1 MFSTFINAFKIKDL
15 RKKILYTLLLIV
27 VYRLG
32 SAIPIPGVNLEAWKA
47 ATTNLQAMSDF
58 MSLMSGT
65 AFSQFTI
72 FAMGISPYIT
82 ASIILQLLTIAIPA
96 LERMSKEEDG
106 RQKIE
111 RITRYAGVGLA
122 VVQAIGIVLSY
133 GSMANGLQI
142 VSNAG
147 GLFWLRLIIIAICA
161 AAGTAF
167 LMWLGERITEKGIGN
182 GISMLIFASIVS
194 RVPTF
199 IEERINAI
207 KVAPGSV
214 MTWVTLLL
222 TIVVILALIAFVVYI
237 DKAVRKIPVQYAKR
251 VVGRKMYGGQNTH
264 LPMKANANGVLP
276 LIFAMTIMQFPE
288 MIMQFFSNKGGFVQ
302 FWKRWMIS
310 APQVWDPN
318 FVNANGTIGGYQP
331 TSVLD
336 KSLAYHGIQY
346 APFVYYIIYFL
357 LIIAFGYFY
366 TSITFNPVEMSKN
379 LQSNGGFIPGIR
391 PGKPTGEYLGKI
403 SNRLT
408 LFGSLFL
415 AVIAII
421 PTIIL
426 NIMGVTNMFGAT
438 SVLIMVS
445 VALETTEQLESQ
457 MLMRHY
463 KGFLN

>member
-32 SAIPIPGVNLEAWKA
+32 SAIPIPGVNLVAWGQ
-47 ATTNLQAMSDF
+47 ATERLSAMSDF
-58 MSLMSGT
+58 MSLMSGS

-96 LERMSKEEDG
+96 LEKMSKEEDG

-133 GSMANGLQI
+133 NNALGNGLSI
-142 VSNAG
+142 VSGTGWA
-147 GLFWLRLIIIAICA
+147 FALRLIIIAICA

-194 RVPTF
+194 RVPDF
-199 IEERINAI
+199 IKERINAI
-207 KVAPGSV
+207 AANPGSV
-214 MTWVTLLL
+214 WTWVILVL
-222 TIVVILALIAFVVYI
+222 TIVVILALITFVVYI

-264 LPMKANANGVLP
+264 LPLKANANGVLP

-288 MIMQFFSNKGGFVQ
+288 MIMQFFKPGGSFMN
-302 FWKRWMIS
+302 FWYRWMVS
-310 APQVWDPN
+310 SPKVYADG
-318 FVNANGTIGGYQP
+318 AYQA
-331 TSVLD
+331 TSVL
-336 KSLAYHGIQY
+336 KAQGVTYTGIQY
-346 APFVYYIIYFL
+346 APFVYYVIYFL

-366 TSITFNPVEMSKN
+366 TSITFNPAEMSKN
-379 LQSNGGFIPGIR
+379 LQQNGGFIPGIR

-415 AVIAII
+415 AIIAIV

-426 NIMGVTNMFGAT
+426 NMMGVTNMFGAT

>member
-15 RKKILYTLLLIV
+15 RKKILYTILLIV

-32 SAIPIPGVNLEAWKA
+32 SAIPIPGVNLVGWQEATK
-47 ATTNLQAMSDF
+47 QMSAMSDF
-58 MSLMSGT
+58 MSLMSGS

-122 VVQAIGIVLSY
+122 VVQAIGIVISY
-133 GSMANGLQI
+133 GSASGVDI
-142 VSNAG
+142 VSNEG
-147 GLFWLRLIIIAICA
+147 GLFALRLAIIAICA

-194 RVPTF
+194 RVPDF
-199 IEERINAI
+199 FKERINAI
-207 KVAPGSV
+207 AAAPGSV
-214 MTWVTLLL
+214 MTWVILVL
-222 TIVVILALIAFVVYI
+222 TIAVILALIAFVVYI

-276 LIFAMTIMQFPE
+276 LIFAMTILQFPE
-288 MIMQFFSNKGGFVQ
+288 MIMQFFKKGGNFMN
-302 FWKRWMIS
+302 FWYRWMVS
-310 APQVWDPN
+310 APQVW
-318 FVNANGTIGGYQP
+318 NGTEYVKAGIFDSSY
-331 TSVLD
+331 
-336 KSLAYHGIQY
+336 AYHGIQF

-379 LQSNGGFIPGIR
+379 LQQNGGFIPGIR

-415 AVIAII
+415 AIIAIV

-426 NIMGVTNMFGAT
+426 NMMGVTNMFGAT

>member
-32 SAIPIPGVNLEAWKA
+32 SAIPIPGVNLVAWGQ
-47 ATTNLQAMSDF
+47 ATERLSAMSDF
-58 MSLMSGT
+58 MSLMSGS

-96 LERMSKEEDG
+96 LEKMSKEEDG

-122 VVQAIGIVLSY
+122 VVQSIGIVISY
-133 GSMANGLQI
+133 NNALGTGDTI
-142 VSNAG
+142 VSGTGWA
-147 GLFWLRLIIIAICA
+147 FVLRLAIIAICA
-161 AAGTAF
+161 ASGTAF

-194 RVPTF
+194 RVPDF
-199 IEERINAI
+199 IKDRINAI
-207 KVAPGSV
+207 AANPGSV
-214 MTWVTLLL
+214 WTWVILVL
-222 TIVVILALIAFVVYI
+222 TIVVILALIGFVVYI

-288 MIMQFFSNKGGFVQ
+288 MIMQFFKPGGNFMN
-302 FWKRWMIS
+302 FWYRWMVS
-310 APQVWDPN
+310 SPKVYADG
-318 FVNANGTIGGYQP
+318 AYQA
-331 TSVLD
+331 TSVL
-336 KSLAYHGIQY
+336 KATGVTYSGIQY
-346 APFVYYIIYFL
+346 APFVYYVVYFL

-366 TSITFNPVEMSKN
+366 TSITFNPAEMSKN
-379 LQSNGGFIPGIR
+379 LQQNGGFIPGIR

-415 AVIAII
+415 AVIAIV

-426 NIMGVTNMFGAT
+426 NMMGVTNMFGAT

>member
-1 MFSTFINAFKIKDL
+1 MFSTFINAFKVKDI
-15 RKKILYTLLLIV
+15 RKKILYTLLLIA

-32 SAIPIPGVNLEAWKA
+32 SAIPIPGVNLGAWQA
-47 ATTNLQAMSDF
+47 ATKQLSAMADF
-58 MSLMSGT
+58 MSLMSGS

-82 ASIILQLLTIAIPA
+82 ASIILQLLTMAIPA
-96 LERMSKEEDG
+96 LEKMSKEEDG
-106 RQKIE
+106 REKIE
-111 RITRYAGVGLA
+111 RITRYTGVGLA
-122 VVQAIGIVLSY
+122 VVQSIGIVVSYNSVIANSY
-133 GSMANGLQI
+133 GSPIVNGTGWAF
-142 VSNAG
+142 AG
-147 GLFWLRLIIIAICA
+147 NVAIISICA

-194 RVPTF
+194 RVPDF
-199 IEERINAI
+199 IKERINAI
-207 KVAPGSV
+207 AAAPGSV

-288 MIMQFFSNKGGFVQ
+288 MIMQFFKTGSGFMN
-302 FWKRWMIS
+302 FWYRWMVS
-310 APQVWDPN
+310 SPKVWD
-318 FVNANGTIGGYQP
+318 GSMYQA
-331 TSVLD
+331 TSVMKNSGLTY
-336 KSLAYHGIQY
+336 SGIQF
-346 APFVYYIIYFL
+346 APFVYYLVYFL

-379 LQSNGGFIPGIR
+379 LQQNGGFIPGIR

-415 AVIAII
+415 AVIAIV

-426 NIMGVTNMFGAT
+426 NMLGVTNMFGAT

>member
-15 RKKILYTLLLIV
+15 RKKILYTVLLIV

-32 SAIPIPGVNLEAWKA
+32 SAIPIPGVNLVAWQQ
-47 ATTNLQAMSDF
+47 ATAQMSAMSDF
-58 MSLMSGT
+58 MSIMSGS

-122 VVQAIGIVLSY
+122 VVQAIGIVVSF
-133 GSMANGLQI
+133 GSASGVEL
-142 VSNAG
+142 VSREG
-147 GLFWLRLIIIAICA
+147 GLYALRLIIIAICA

-194 RVPTF
+194 RVPDF
-199 IEERINAI
+199 FKQRIGAI
-207 KVAPGSV
+207 ASAPGEV
-214 MTWVTLLL
+214 MTWVKLLL
-222 TIVVILALIAFVVYI
+222 TIAVILALIAFVVYI

-288 MIMQFFSNKGGFVQ
+288 MIMQFFKQGGGFMN
-302 FWKRWMIS
+302 FWYRWMVS
-310 APQVWDPN
+310 KPQVWDPS
-318 FVNANGTIGGYQP
+318 AGTDTGYVA
-331 TSVLD
+331 TSIFG
-336 KSLAYHGIQY
+336 SGQYTGIQY
-346 APFVYYIIYFL
+346 APFVYYVIYFL
-357 LIIAFGYFY
+357 LILAFGYFY

-379 LQSNGGFIPGIR
+379 LQQNGGFIPGIR

-415 AVIAII
+415 AVIAIV

-426 NIMGVTNMFGAT
+426 NMMGVTSMFGAT

>member
-1 MFSTFINAFKIKDL
+1 MFNTFINAFKIKDL

-32 SAIPIPGVNLEAWKA
+32 SAIPIPGVNLAGWQEATKQ
-47 ATTNLQAMSDF
+47 LSAMSDF
-58 MSLMSGT
+58 MSLMSGS

-122 VVQAIGIVLSY
+122 VVQSIGIVMSYNGVLSD
-133 GSMANGLQI
+133 GSYI
-142 VSNAG
+142 VSNAD
-147 GLFWLRLIIIAICA
+147 GLFVLRLAIIAICA

-194 RVPTF
+194 RVPDF
-199 IEERINAI
+199 IQERINAI
-207 KVAPGSV
+207 AAAPGKV

-222 TIVVILALIAFVVYI
+222 TIVVVLALIAFVVYI

-288 MIMQFFSNKGGFVQ
+288 MIMQFFKRGGGFMN
-302 FWKRWMIS
+302 FWYRWMVS
-310 APQVWDPN
+310 SPKVWD
-318 FVNANGTIGGYQP
+318 GTMYQA
-331 TSVLD
+331 TSVL
-336 KSLAYHGIQY
+336 KATGVTYTGIQY
-346 APFVYYIIYFL
+346 APFVYYLVYFL

-415 AVIAII
+415 AVIAIV

-426 NIMGVTNMFGAT
+426 NMMGVTNMFGAT

>member
-1 MFSTFINAFKIKDL
+1 MFNTFINAFKIKDL

-32 SAIPIPGVNLEAWKA
+32 SAIPIPGVNLDAWSA
-47 ATTNLQAMSDF
+47 ATKNLSAMSDF
-58 MSLMSGT
+58 MSLMSGS

-122 VVQAIGIVLSY
+122 VVQAIGIVISY
-133 GSMANGLQI
+133 GSASGVDI
-142 VSNAG
+142 VSNEG
-147 GLFWLRLIIIAICA
+147 GLFALRLAIIAICA

-194 RVPTF
+194 RVPDF
-199 IEERINAI
+199 FKERINAI
-207 KVAPGSV
+207 AAAPGSV
-214 MTWVTLLL
+214 MTWVILVL
-222 TIVVILALIAFVVYI
+222 TIAVILALIAFVVYI

-288 MIMQFFSNKGGFVQ
+288 MIMQFFGNGGGFKN
-302 FWKRWMIS
+302 FWYRWMVS
-310 APQVWDPN
+310 SPRVWDG
-318 FVNANGTIGGYQP
+318 AAYQA
-331 TSVLD
+331 TSVM
-336 KSLAYHGIQY
+336 KAPGVTYAGIQY
-346 APFVYYIIYFL
+346 APFVYYLVYFL

-379 LQSNGGFIPGIR
+379 LQQNGGFIPGIR

-415 AVIAII
+415 AVIAIV

-426 NIMGVTNMFGAT
+426 NMLGVTNMFGAT

>member
-32 SAIPIPGVNLEAWKA
+32 SAIPIPGVNLVAWGQ
-47 ATTNLQAMSDF
+47 ATEQLSAMSDF
-58 MSLMSGT
+58 MSLMSGS

-96 LERMSKEEDG
+96 LEKMSKEEDG

-122 VVQAIGIVLSY
+122 VVQSIGIVLSY
-133 GSMANGLQI
+133 NNALGTGETI
-142 VSNAG
+142 VSGTGWA
-147 GLFWLRLIIIAICA
+147 FALRLAIIAICA

-194 RVPTF
+194 RVPDF
-199 IEERINAI
+199 IKERINAI
-207 KVAPGSV
+207 AANPGSV
-214 MTWVTLLL
+214 WTWVVLVL
-222 TIVVILALIAFVVYI
+222 TIVVILALITFVVFI

-264 LPMKANANGVLP
+264 LPLKANANGVLP

-288 MIMQFFSNKGGFVQ
+288 MIMQFFKPGSSFMN
-302 FWKRWMIS
+302 FWYRWMVS
-310 APQVWDPN
+310 SPKVY
-318 FVNANGTIGGYQP
+318 ANGAYQA
-331 TSVLD
+331 TSVL
-336 KSLAYHGIQY
+336 KATGVTYSGIQY
-346 APFVYYIIYFL
+346 APFVYYVIYFL

-391 PGKPTGEYLGKI
+391 AGKPTGEYLGKI

-415 AVIAII
+415 AVIAIV

-426 NIMGVTNMFGAT
+426 NMMGVTNMFGAT

>member
-32 SAIPIPGVNLEAWKA
+32 SAIPIPGVNLVAWGQ
-47 ATTNLQAMSDF
+47 ATERLSAMSDF
-58 MSLMSGT
+58 MSLMSGS

-96 LERMSKEEDG
+96 LEKMSKEEDG

-133 GSMANGLQI
+133 NNALGNGLSI
-142 VSNAG
+142 VSGTGWA
-147 GLFWLRLIIIAICA
+147 FALRLIIIAICA

-194 RVPTF
+194 RVPDF
-199 IEERINAI
+199 IKERINAI
-207 KVAPGSV
+207 AANPGSV
-214 MTWVTLLL
+214 WTWVILVL
-222 TIVVILALIAFVVYI
+222 TIVVILALITFVVYI

-264 LPMKANANGVLP
+264 LPLKANANGVLP

-288 MIMQFFSNKGGFVQ
+288 MIMQFFKPGGNFMN
-302 FWKRWMIS
+302 FWYRWMVS
-310 APQVWDPN
+310 SPKVYADG
-318 FVNANGTIGGYQP
+318 AYQA
-331 TSVLD
+331 TSVM
-336 KSLAYHGIQY
+336 KATGVTYTGIQY
-346 APFVYYIIYFL
+346 APFVYYVVYFL

-366 TSITFNPVEMSKN
+366 TSITFNPAEMSKN
-379 LQSNGGFIPGIR
+379 LQQNGGFIPGIR

-415 AVIAII
+415 AIIAIV

-426 NIMGVTNMFGAT
+426 NMMGVTNMFGAT

-463 KGFLN
+463 TGFLN

>member
-1 MFSTFINAFKIKDL
+1 MFNTFINAFKVKDI
-15 RKKILYTLLLIV
+15 RKKILFTLLLIV

-32 SAIPIPGVNLEAWKA
+32 SAIPIPGVNIAAWQA
-47 ATTNLQAMSDF
+47 ATERLTAMTDF
-58 MSLMSGT
+58 MSLMSGS

-82 ASIILQLLTIAIPA
+82 ASIILQLLTMAIPA
-96 LERMSKEEDG
+96 LEKMSKEEDG
-106 RQKIE
+106 REKIE
-111 RITRYAGVGLA
+111 KITRYAGVGLA
-122 VVQAIGIVLSY
+122 VVQSIGIVISY
-133 GSMANGLQI
+133 NNVIKSSYNQPIVNGEGWAFVGNI
-142 VSNAG
+142 A
-147 GLFWLRLIIIAICA
+147 IIAICA

-194 RVPTF
+194 RVDEF
-199 IEERINAI
+199 AIERVKAI
-207 KVAPGSV
+207 IAAPDEVG
-214 MTWVTLLL
+214 TWVVFVL
-222 TIVVILALIAFVVYI
+222 TIVTILALITFVVFI
-237 DKAVRKIPVQYAKR
+237 DKAVRKVPVQYAKR
-251 VVGRKMYGGQNTH
+251 VVGRKMYGGQSTYI
-264 LPMKANANGVLP
+264 PMKANANGVLP
-276 LIFAMTIMQFPE
+276 LIFAMTLMQFPE
-288 MIMQFFSNKGGFVQ
+288 MILQFFRQDSGFAQ
-302 FWKRWMIS
+302 FWYRWMVS
-310 APQVWDPN
+310 APKVW
-318 FVNANGTIGGYQP
+318 NAEASTYVA
-331 TSVLD
+331 TSVFPRAGVD
-336 KSLAYHGIQY
+336 YVGAQY
-346 APFVYYIIYFL
+346 APYVYYIIYFV

-379 LQSNGGFIPGIR
+379 LQQNGGFIPGIR
-391 PGKPTGEYLGKI
+391 PGKPTGDYLGKI

-415 AVIAII
+415 AVIAIV

-445 VALETTEQLESQ
+445 VALETADALDNQ

>member
-15 RKKILYTLLLIV
+15 RKKILYTILLIV

-32 SAIPIPGVNLEAWKA
+32 SAIPIPGVNLVGWQEATK
-47 ATTNLQAMSDF
+47 QMSAMSDF
-58 MSLMSGT
+58 MSLMSGS

-122 VVQAIGIVLSY
+122 VVQSIGIVISY
-133 GSMANGLQI
+133 GSASNVEI
-142 VSNAG
+142 VSTEG
-147 GLFWLRLIIIAICA
+147 GLFVLRLAIIAICA

-194 RVPTF
+194 RVPDF
-199 IEERINAI
+199 IKERINAI
-207 KVAPGSV
+207 AAAPGSV
-214 MTWVTLLL
+214 MTWVTLVL

-288 MIMQFFSNKGGFVQ
+288 MIMQFFKRGGSFMN
-302 FWKRWMIS
+302 FWYRWMVS
-310 APQVWDPN
+310 SPKVWD
-318 FVNANGTIGGYQP
+318 GTMYQP
-331 TSVLD
+331 TSVL
-336 KSLAYHGIQY
+336 KATGVTYTGIQY
-346 APFVYYIIYFL
+346 APFVYYLVYFL

-379 LQSNGGFIPGIR
+379 LQQNGGFIPGIR

-415 AVIAII
+415 AVIAIV

-426 NIMGVTNMFGAT
+426 NMLGVTNMFGAT

>member
-32 SAIPIPGVNLEAWKA
+32 SAIPIPGVNLVGWQEATK
-47 ATTNLQAMSDF
+47 QMSAMSDF
-58 MSLMSGT
+58 MSLMSGS

-122 VVQAIGIVLSY
+122 VVQSIGIVISY
-133 GSMANGLQI
+133 GSASNVEI
-142 VSNAG
+142 VSTEG
-147 GLFWLRLIIIAICA
+147 GLFVLRLAIIAICA

-194 RVPTF
+194 RVPDF
-199 IEERINAI
+199 IKERINAI
-207 KVAPGSV
+207 AAAPGSV
-214 MTWVTLLL
+214 MTWVTLVL

-288 MIMQFFSNKGGFVQ
+288 MIMQFFKTGSGFMN
-302 FWKRWMIS
+302 FWYRWMVS
-310 APQVWDPN
+310 SPKVWD
-318 FVNANGTIGGYQP
+318 GSMYQA
-331 TSVLD
+331 TSVMKNSGLTY
-336 KSLAYHGIQY
+336 SGIQF
-346 APFVYYIIYFL
+346 APFVYYLVYFL

-379 LQSNGGFIPGIR
+379 LQQNGGFIPGIR

-415 AVIAII
+415 AVIAIV

-426 NIMGVTNMFGAT
+426 NMLGVTNMFGAT